1 MQFHNKTKN
10 MLVGDKIGNAMLG
23 KLLKNAEG
31 NSLDQMNLDRSDQ
44 IIMGDAY
51 DPFFKSNVSLTT
63 FFKLIQKMDLELQAQ
78 LNVMNK
84 ANTHGNKMWTPEY

>member
-31 NSLDQMNLDRSDQ
+31 NSLD
-44 IIMGDAY
+44 
-51 DPFFKSNVSLTT
+51 
-63 FFKLIQKMDLELQAQ
+63 
-78 LNVMNK
+78 
-84 ANTHGNKMWTPEY
+84 